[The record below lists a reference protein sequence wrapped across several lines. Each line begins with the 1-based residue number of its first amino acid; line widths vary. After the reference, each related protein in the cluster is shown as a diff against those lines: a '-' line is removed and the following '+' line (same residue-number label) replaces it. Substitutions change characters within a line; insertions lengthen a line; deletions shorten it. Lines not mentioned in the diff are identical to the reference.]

1 MSNYNIKEETVQLVA
16 DLIPGIDSLMT
27 KAARDYVQL
36 RPDAKVN
43 VIENLAQSIFASWTL
58 GANSETA
65 KQDAVLFLMAKFMA
79 KSCILAYLGMF
90 DNDKN
95 LDKLKEDKRDKL
107 VSELLA
113 SKKSEQE
120 PNEETDSEEKPTL
133 TDEENKELTK
143 KADMAFEFGYSDL
156 MDLLQCAI
164 ESVECN
170 ENAKSLVEGKV
181 ESNLLSNIRQVDFKE
196 YLEKGYFDNDVRLIA
211 LMGNK
216 PKAELVKEIL
226 EMIKTSDTYNAY
238 ISEVLMNI
246 LSVYKY
252 FFQDS
257 FGLRPYAGV
266 LSYAK
271 PYSLRITEDN
281 HRGSIEGAQANFDN
295 IANFLKKQLNVE
307 EQKDRQF
314 NIDKIIA
321 SNSDVPLYFPNKI
334 VEYAMGRELTYNLT
348 EKVYRKNS
356 CSDSWENYCDAYVK
370 GQIESCIIE
379 TIYKTVEMNFD
390 RSALSW
396 IHVTEEDKEKP
407 FSFASDSFQLSYKPD
422 DINKQKE
429 QLEEYITGAKF
440 TNAVNVTL
448 GKLLKSL
455 CTGIAIVKYNNVGG
469 KANSIC
475 LRIVDTTNSLNEN
488 MTKNLYGSMVLN
500 KSVAFEPGD
509 IISKGKTND
518 HGDALPFK
526 IYEFRHDFDA
536 QLATAEPLFG
546 YTAVQLYLN
555 QKKPMGWSR
564 ILLGEDIKGT
574 PLFASSENKDDIPMQ
589 SSTIHNMMAGSRSGK
604 GVMTMNILAS
614 AIADEKPIF
623 YIDRKPDMAVMFY
636 KLTKGNMFVV
646 NGGQYLAK
654 NDADGLFCDEG
665 DAIKGWK
672 QAYESLPN
680 YLTNVNNGGI
690 FTSESYDGT
699 FGDFVYY
706 RAMLLIYAILMA
718 RTYGASK
725 PDVYNNLGGSKG
737 IVAVFDEFK
746 NWQENFEASFFEVN
760 GIFAKPENRLT
771 SKNLT
776 DYKKLMNDIKTKET
790 QLNIIKDDPKKAA
803 QVTKTELDIQTIREQ
818 IQDFYTPLKVYCTT
832 VMAKLGESI
841 KYMEQAFAAGFKDN
855 ECKVSD
861 IFVIGQHLKID
872 EYYMPSS
879 PTGVYT
885 QTSSGAFNNSKETQN
900 KSLMRGLLDH
910 FPFVDWFMGLNN
922 EVHDEYMGATEEKG
936 GDAYKWITRKQYWAY
951 VPTGVTTMDAL
962 RTETPSKVTYFKPY
976 LVLNNNKEDD
986 PNNRKTKEVPKEDG
1000 TGMETAI
1007 DTDYDFVG
1015 QCRDRVNKAVP
1026 GLWEKVRLKHL
1037 TNYPHDSEQ
1046 YQQIV
1051 EEASKTDKDANKHY
1065 GELNDGIGFEG
1076 LAKLTKRAAY
1086 VGKVAQ
1092 GETPDF
1098 SEDLN
1103 LETDLGE
1110 SKRIADFAA
1119 SKLGYSS
1126 YQEYLYDFSPKGIF
1140 SVKDMTNCILGNE
1153 SPENLHIRLPLFFTY
1168 DVFNSE
1174 EQNQENKT
1182 NEPKQYQY
1190 NSESDIAV
1198 LTKAL
1203 NAKERANEMQNN
1215 IIQNYG
1221 NNALNSSEQAIKT
1234 VDDVPPMSEEEEDAL
1249 IAAYTTE
1256 SKDYAGSM
1264 KPETLT
1270 DTITGNRI
1278 VYNNV
1283 GELFYNNLFALLD
1296 IASETS
1302 LEVYGNTDINNCK
1315 KIIKDAEDDKEF
1327 VYVLLDYVKE
1337 ENPDAEVILK
1347 NE

>member
-1 MSNYNIKEETVQLVA
+1 MSNYSIKKETLQLVA
-16 DLIPGIDSLMT
+16 DLLPGIDTLMT
-27 KAARDYVQL
+27 KAAKEYVQL
-36 RPDAKVN
+36 RPDTKIN

-58 GANSETA
+58 DATSDSE
-65 KQDAVLFLMAKFMA
+65 KQDAKLFQMAKFMS

-95 LDKLKEDKRDKL
+95 LDKLKSDKEDEL
-107 VSELLA
+107 VKELL
-113 SKKSEQE
+113 SNKKTEQSDSD
-120 PNEETDSEEKPTL
+120 ETSTL
-133 TDEENKELTK
+133 TDEEKLEAKTK
-143 KADMAFEFGYSDL
+143 ANMAFEFGYSDL

-181 ESNLLSNIRQVDFKE
+181 ESNLLSNIRQIDFKE
-196 YLEKGYFDNDVRLIA
+196 YLKNGYLDKDVKLIA

-216 PKAELVKEIL
+216 PKIELVKEIL
-226 EMIKTSDTYNAY
+226 EMIKASDTYNAY
-238 ISEVLMNI
+238 ISEMLMNV
-246 LSVYKY
+246 LSIYKY

-266 LSYAK
+266 LSYVK
-271 PYSLRITEDN
+271 PYSLRIDDKN
-281 HRGSIEGAQANFDN
+281 YLGQIEGAQANFDN

-321 SNSDVPLYFPNKI
+321 SKSDVPLYFPNKI

-370 GQIESCIIE
+370 NQIEDCIIE

-390 RSALSW
+390 RTALSW
-396 IHVTEEDKEKP
+396 IHVTEKEKDEP
-407 FSFASDSFQLSYKPD
+407 FLFASDSFQLSYNSKD
-422 DINKQKE
+422 KE
-429 QLEEYITGAKF
+429 QKASLEEYITGAKF
-440 TNAVNVTL
+440 TNAVNITL
-448 GKLLKSL
+448 DKLLKAL

-509 IISKGKTND
+509 IISKGKTNER
-518 HGDALPFK
+518 GDALPFK

-574 PLFASSENKDDIPMQ
+574 PLFASKTNKDDIPMQ
-589 SSTIHNMMAGSRSGK
+589 ENIIHNMMAGSRSGK

-614 AIADEKPIF
+614 AIADERPIF

-636 KLTKGNMFVV
+636 NLTKGNMFVI

-654 NDADGLFCDEG
+654 NDPTGAFGDEG
-665 DAIKGWK
+665 EAVKGWK

-680 YLTNVNNGGI
+680 YLTNINNGGI
-690 FTSESYDGT
+690 FPNKTYEGF

-706 RAMLLIYAILMA
+706 RAMLLIYAILTTRA
-718 RTYGASK
+718 ASIAK
-725 PDVYNNLGGSKG
+725 PAIYNNLGGAKG

-746 NWQENFEASFFEVN
+746 NWQELFEAATFEVN
-760 GIFAKPENRLT
+760 GLFAKSSNRLT
-771 SKNLT
+771 DKDLM
-776 DYKKLMNDIKTKET
+776 DYKKLISDIKAKET
-790 QLNIIKDDPKKAA
+790 QLNLIKDDPKKAA
-803 QVTKTELDIQTIREQ
+803 QVTKTELDLQNIKEN
-818 IQDFYTPLKVYCTT
+818 IQDTYTPLKVYCTT
-832 VMAKLGESI
+832 VMNKFADSVQC
-841 KYMEQAFAAGFKDN
+841 MAEQFAAGFKDK
-855 ECKVSD
+855 EGTISD
-861 IFVIGQHLKID
+861 VFVIGQHIKID
-872 EYYMPSS
+872 GYYNSS
-879 PTGVYT
+879 KGTYT
-885 QTSSGAFNNSKETQN
+885 QTGSGAFNNNKETQN
-900 KSLMRGLLDH
+900 KSLMRGLLNN
-910 FPFVDWFMGLNN
+910 FPGVDWFMGYNKEVNN
-922 EVHDEYMGATEEKG
+922 EYMGATESNG
-936 GDAYKWITRKQYWAY
+936 GSAYKWITKKQYWGY
-951 VPTGVTTMDAL
+951 VPDQAATMETL

-1000 TGMETAI
+1000 TGMEEAL
-1007 DTDYDFVG
+1007 DTDYEFVG
-1015 QCRDRVNKAVP
+1015 QCRDRVNSAVP

-1092 GETPDF
+1092 GEAPDF
-1098 SEDLN
+1098 SEELN

-1110 SKRIADFAA
+1110 SKRIANFVA

-1126 YQEYLYDFSPKGIF
+1126 YQEYLYDFSPKGLF
-1140 SVKDMTNCILGNE
+1140 SVRDMMNCILGTE
-1153 SPENLHIRLPLFFTY
+1153 SPENLHTRLPLFFTY
-1168 DVFNSE
+1168 NVFNSE
-1174 EQNQENKT
+1174 EQEQDNKVAD
-1182 NEPKQYQY
+1182 NKQYKY
-1190 NSESDIAV
+1190 DSASDISV
-1198 LTKAL
+1198 LEEVLSENEKVEKMQEDIL
-1203 NAKERANEMQNN
+1203 NNYNRA
-1215 IIQNYG
+1215 
-1221 NNALNSSEQAIKT
+1221 
-1234 VDDVPPMSEEEEDAL
+1234 VDDSVKESMTMGIDKETAEIVARNTVEEPQLQQEDTS
-1249 IAAYTTE
+1249 YE
-1256 SKDYAGSM
+1256 
-1264 KPETLT
+1264 
-1270 DTITGNRI
+1270 DTQSQ
-1278 VYNNV
+1278 
-1283 GELFYNNLFALLD
+1283 
-1296 IASETS
+1296 SETIES
-1302 LEVYGNTDINNCK
+1302 GKPKKVYYTVGDMIGSNLTLLVNLIKEVA
-1315 KIIKDAEDDKEF
+1315 KDKGQDCSFDTC
-1327 VYVLLDYVKE
+1327 VDYVEIFKKDDTFIDIMLAYLQE
-1337 ENPDAEVILK
+1337 LNPDVEVILQSR
-1347 NE
+1347 